1 MTETSDYT
9 GKRWRISPNA
19 LIQIELAWLLLAGVI
34 GWLLADLPTGNW
46 LATAYRKLA
55 GGNVLGLFV
64 LGNALGYLLYEEVNM
79 VLSRIHNDEVIAKA
93 VAKAVAA
100 VRAEEVPQAIA
111 AAVEETKAAMAA
123 TQADAVAAAVD
134 QARAEMAAAAA
145 VADLPQVVAETV
157 AQERRAVAVWYARLK
172 QAQQAGLP
180 FDEPPPGYA
189 NGAAGSGSTPG

>member
-1 MTETSDYT
+1 MTEASDYT
-9 GKRWRISPNA
+9 EKRWRISPNA
-19 LIQIELAWLLLAGVI
+19 LIQIELVWLLLAGVI
-34 GWLLADLPTGNW
+34 GWLLADLSGGNW

-79 VLSRIHNDEVIAKA
+79 VLSRMHNDEVIAKA
-93 VAKAVAA
+93 VNQALAVEVPKAVAA
-100 VRAEEVPQAIA
+100 
-111 AAVEETKAAMAA
+111 AVKETEAAMAV
-123 TQADAVAAAVD
+123 TQADAVAAAVA
-134 QARAEMAAAAA
+134 QARTEMAAAAA

-157 AQERRAVAVWYARLK
+157 AQERRAVAVWYARMK

-189 NGAAGSGSTPG
+189 NGAADSSGAPG